1 MKPTQDVG
9 RGPCGESLESLRSF
23 LDGGTPPAPG
33 HVAHWRECADCRRVV
48 SVARREIAELEDEQD
63 ASSAESSL
71 DESARAATTAA
82 VEAGRAAQRG
92 FGRWRAALIL
102 AVGTSAGAVGTRLMG
117 APGSE
122 SGAGPWT
129 GASLAWLLLG
139 LSMAAAGLALLRVP
153 SRLALYKRLRPGY
166 QLSGVCLGLAEKTG
180 APVGALRLL
189 FFVLALA
196 NGVGI
201 WIYVVLDLLMPVHP
215 EDRRHLLRFRIL
227 RWWRRT
233 RRGAEGTSAA

>member
-1 MKPTQDVG
+1 MKPAKDVG
-9 RGPCGESLESLRSF
+9 RDPCVESLESLRSF
-23 LDGGTPPAPG
+23 LDGGTIPPRG

-48 SVARREIAELEDEQD
+48 SAARREIAELEDEGE
-63 ASSAESSL
+63 ASPADGPLE
-71 DESARAATTAA
+71 EQARTATSAA
-82 VEAGRAAQRG
+82 VEAGRAVQRG

-102 AVGTSAGAVGTRLMG
+102 AVGMAGVAIGARLMG

-122 SGAGPWT
+122 SGAGSW
-129 GASLAWLLLG
+129 AMALLAWLILG

-153 SRLALYKRLRPGY
+153 SRFALYKRLRPGY
-166 QLSGVCLGLAEKTG
+166 QLSGVCLGLADKTG
-180 APVGALRLL
+180 VPVGALRLL

-215 EDRRHLLRFRIL
+215 EDRRHLLRFRVL

-233 RRGAEGTSAA
+233 RELGA